1 MAAGDSKH
9 GIGQLG
15 WLVVYH
21 RKGSYD
27 GAWNGISSGRSIF
40 EEYMRMQ
47 VMNGRHTRFW
57 LDWWIGYHTLC
68 EQYTDLFA
76 LATSPNI
83 AVSDTVSATVHETH
97 WTPGITGI
105 MHALKV
111 DKTLV
116 VIKMLQDLNLVSFQ
130 SESNDKLIWRSGSK
144 GDFGNENVELVKSI
158 AELKAP
164 KAAILGN
171 HDAWYTQ
178 KFSETRLD
186 GVRAQLESLGEA
198 HVGYDRLDFPE
209 IKISVVGGRPFSSGG
224 GQLFRR
230 KLLSSRYGVHD
241 MKGSAKK
248 ICDAAQGTP
257 DGHSIILLAHNG
269 PTGLGSE
276 MDDICGRD
284 WVPGGGDHGDP
295 DLAQAIA
302 DLKSN
307 TRLSIPLVVFGHMH
321 KNLQLRNGTRRMLVL
336 GAEKTIYLNAAVV
349 PRVRGLISKKGSGS
363 TVHNDAH
370 EVKSKGTIRQFS
382 VVDILN
388 GNLEKIAD
396 TWISVVGDSVA
407 LQAEDVLFRRQH

>member
-1 MAAGDSKH
+1 MGCFLLH
-9 GIGQLG
+9 
-15 WLVVYH
+15 WLVFGTSHVP
-21 RKGSYD
+21 
-27 GAWNGISSGRSIF
+27 F
-40 EEYMRMQ
+40 
-47 VMNGRHTRFW
+47 MNFGT
-57 LDWWIGYHTLC
+57 C
-68 EQYTDLFA
+68 E
-76 LATSPNI
+76 
-83 AVSDTVSATVHETH
+83 
-97 WTPGITGI
+97 
-105 MHALKV
+105 
-111 DKTLV
+111 
-116 VIKMLQDLNLVSFQ
+116 KMEKPLVSCRHVFSLCHPIPPLMLLTELLCGLGVPNFQ
-130 SESNDKLIWRSGSK
+130 KFAWI

>member
-1 MAAGDSKH
+1 MRASNFSTCFFFGPSSSSSAANPMTPPRPRPRPRPRPPPPPPPPPPPR
-9 GIGQLG
+9 LRP
-15 WLVVYH
+15 V
-21 RKGSYD
+21 R
-27 GAWNGISSGRSIF
+27 
-40 EEYMRMQ
+40 
-47 VMNGRHTRFW
+47 
-57 LDWWIGYHTLC
+57 
-68 EQYTDLFA
+68 
-76 LATSPNI
+76 I
-83 AVSDTVSATVHETH
+83 AVVGDAHEF
-97 WTPGITGI
+97 WDLREDGKAIGF
-105 MHALKV
+105 
-111 DKTLV
+111 
-116 VIKMLQDLNLVSFQ
+116 LQADLIL
-130 SESNDKLIWRSGSK
+130 LT